1 MMERARLHRYAR
13 ISPHSWE
20 SIDLFSI
27 LLENSPQ
34 LSPIL
39 WVSFSPHST
48 RRQDGSPRDE
58 SDLKRIAAALMNRL
72 SRRTNQTLFPLLW
85 FSGVENTEDDPRIH
99 FHLVVMGEKKI
110 SPDEC
115 SEVQPR
121 ERLTRKN
128 GSFYWRKAGRLV
140 VEPYYRALNGINYC
154 VNHHFPLKFDH
165 LFFPHGKKE
174 RRQERF
180 EPFIKHLRKSYEI
193 LGEES
198 HV

>member
-1 MMERARLHRYAR
+1 MGFIFAAFDTTTGRK
-13 ISPHSWE
+13 P
-20 SIDLFSI
+20 
-27 LLENSPQ
+27 
-34 LSPIL
+34 
-39 WVSFSPHST
+39 T
-48 RRQDGSPRDE
+48 RRVRPEKDSRSLNE
-58 SDLKRIAAALMNRL
+58 SSLTSDKPN
-72 SRRTNQTLFPLLW
+72 SFPLLW